1 MSIRR
6 YEILLPTR
14 YNDGSSVEPQ
24 KIDATLMELAARFGG
39 LTFHPEQL
47 IGLWFHRGQRF
58 EDNNVCLAVDVEDTL
73 ETVEFFAQFKEE
85 LKQRFRQIEIYI
97 VSYEIRVT

>member
-14 YNDGSSVEPQ
+14 YNDGTAVELE
-24 KIDATLMELAARFGG
+24 KIRATLMDLAPRFGG
-39 LTFHPEQL
+39 LTFRPEHL
-47 IGLWFHRGQRF
+47 VGIWFQGERRF
-58 EDNNVCLAVDVEDTL
+58 EDNNVTVVVDVEDTP
-73 ETVEFFAQFKEE
+73 ENVAFFVQFKES

>member
-14 YNDGSSVEPQ
+14 HNDGTPVAPE
-24 KIDATLMELAARFGG
+24 KIDATLMELAERFGG
-39 LTFHPEQL
+39 LTFRPEHL
-47 IGLWFHRGQRF
+47 VGLWFYRGQRF
-58 EDNNVCLAVDVEDTL
+58 EDNNVCVAVDVEDTP
-73 ETVEFFAQFKEE
+73 ETASFFARFKEV
-85 LKQRFRQIEIYI
+85 LKERFHQIEIHI

>member
-14 YNDGSSVEPQ
+14 YNDATPVEPE
-24 KIDATLMELAARFGG
+24 KIDATLMELADRFGG
-39 LTFHPEQL
+39 LTFRPEHL
-47 IGLWFHRGQRF
+47 VGLWFHRGQRF
-58 EDNNVCLAVDVEDTL
+58 EDNNVFVAVDVEDTL
-73 ETVEFFAQFKEE
+73 ETAAFFGRFKEV
-85 LKQRFRQIEIYI
+85 LKERFRQIEMHI